1 MVRFCF
7 RAKASSYNNNVVD
20 LGIKDFRNDEHAGS
34 PEQKPLVYA
43 SALQRYVFRS
53 YARERC

>member
-20 LGIKDFRNDEHAGS
+20 LGIKDFRNDER
-34 PEQKPLVYA
+34 PKDFRPWKPILCVDY
-43 SALQRYVFRS
+43 
-53 YARERC
+53 